1 MTKKIASDLERL
13 RAWLVDGREFRPERP
28 PASGNGYQASAHQAP
43 GAEAQAVTIR
53 SRKAGERREPRD
65 RAGAWLRAAGVSLA
79 GLAAAAAAV
88 SYWAQFQFIYHVKHQ
103 RMVSYLQAGIPDAGA
118 LVFAC
123 LGIALALHG
132 RRAIRPRFL
141 NLACV
146 GTSILMNALG
156 AAPGWKPTA
165 VWVMAPVIYAVASD
179 TLIGVL
185 RAYAIARHKALN
197 ATLAADDSTP
207 LQVIGAFLLWCLR
220 LLMDP
225 PGTFRGFR
233 AWVLSTPAS
242 PKPRPVAATVTRV
255 IAPKKPKAI
264 GPGPRTGTKTAAFL
278 ALVEQRLGPLSQF
291 PLDRV
296 SPVSSELAPQVGLD
310 TAAARG
316 ALGKAV
322 KAAQNG
328 GNH

>member
-1 MTKKIASDLERL
+1 MRKITTLEYL
-13 RAWLVDGREFRPERP
+13 LHGPQYQPQTPHAN
-28 PASGNGYQASAHQAP
+28 GNGHQAP
-43 GAEAQAVTIR
+43 AITIR
-53 SRKAGERREPRD
+53 PQKVRETREPRD
-65 RAGAWLRAAGVSLA
+65 RAGTWLRAAGICLA

-88 SYWAQFQFIYHVKHQ
+88 SYWAQFTFIDHVKHE
-103 RMVSYLQAGIPDAGA
+103 RIVSYIQAGIPDAGA

-132 RRAIRPRFL
+132 KRAIRPRFL

-165 VWVMAPVIYAVASD
+165 VWIMAPVIYAVASD

-207 LQVIGAFLLWCLR
+207 LQVIGAFLLWVLR
-220 LLMDP
+220 LAMDP
-225 PGTFRGFR
+225 GGTVRGFR

-242 PKPRPVAATVTRV
+242 PRPRAVAVTATRV
-255 IAPKKPKAI
+255 ISPGKPKAI
-264 GPGPRTGTKTAAFL
+264 ASGPRDGTKTSRFL
-278 ALVEQRLGPLSQF
+278 ALVTEKYGPLDRF

-296 SPVSSELAPQVGLD
+296 SPVSSELAPGAGLD

-328 GNH
+328 GPKLCPASRPCWFSSSC